1 MSSVQR
7 MGNTYIDPVYTISWI
22 CSGAP
27 PFLLSLTLPYSARSQ
42 HFYKMNRPQDQD
54 GSKPLIEQDASLL
67 RRYGKLPVRGD
78 LLNHQLERRK
88 YFDSGDFAL
97 SNAHRTSDIG
107 QIQTGKEHPL
117 RKGISSPSSPVPVG
131 SNIKDDSNEHKK
143 GVEEG
148 HEVNDASHLHQQM
161 SSDGSES
168 IQ

>member
-1 MSSVQR
+1 MSSAQR
-7 MGNTYIDPVYTISWI
+7 MGNTSIAPVYIISWI
-22 CSGAP
+22 CSGGT
-27 PFLLSLTLPYSARSQ
+27 PFLLSPTLPYSARSQ
-42 HFYKMNRPQDQD
+42 RFYKMNRPQDQD
-54 GSKPLIEQDASLL
+54 GTKPLTEQDARLL
-67 RRYGKLPVRGD
+67 RRYGKLPVRRD

-97 SNAHRTSDIG
+97 SHAHTASDIG

-117 RKGISSPSSPVPVG
+117 RKGISLPSSPVPVG
-131 SNIKDDSNEHKK
+131 SNIKNDSNEHKK